1 MSDEKKINDKKL
13 EQVSGGGL
21 FSRHSDKE
29 YAEAGVTVVG
39 PGTFYNDGYA
49 FKGKEISTEDAHML
63 VFFYYYHD
71 YPAESVEEAR
81 EYYDYFAQSNPL

>member
-49 FKGKEISTEDAHML
+49 FKGKESTRSYNSNSSFCI
-63 VFFYYYHD
+63 FFITM
-71 YPAESVEEAR
+71 SR
-81 EYYDYFAQSNPL
+81 E